1 MDLGFAEISS
11 TTEPS
16 LLEEGINI
24 EDMLNMR
31 NLNLQQQIIDM
42 SNLYFVDEMPY
53 ANCIGLFRNSFFAT
67 WRTLPLGERV
77 MDDYI
82 KFCQNKTAT
91 LPNYWIDMAFKQT
104 R

>member
-1 MDLGFAEISS
+1 
-11 TTEPS
+11 
-16 LLEEGINI
+16 
-24 EDMLNMR
+24 
-31 NLNLQQQIIDM
+31 
-42 SNLYFVDEMPY
+42 MPY